1 MKKINANDPEIK
13 KIMGL
18 FAKQFQTV
26 LEKYCTE
33 DDELECD
40 GTDEHNKLD
49 DDDEFECNEC
59 GETYESRNF
68 RPANRRRPNIIN
80 EMAITRAVDRKA
92 LANVRDMIS
101 RRGFDRDWATNV
113 PALPKFDDIEL
124 LNRYVAA
131 LLVFH
136 EQCPTTM
143 EEVDQIGVFKNYAH
157 KMIDDGTITLED
169 VKKLYDKSPALA
181 VRPRTGTTRA
191 ASGFRKTATKDF
203 DFDAPE
209 TPAPAAAPA
218 IEEPVIDEPE
228 DIEEPELTTADNDD
242 FISSSD
248 VIDNEPGDYPAYDDN
263 DDEEELPEE
272 VAAAIADSGVDTE
285 MEIEDNSGEIREI
298 ENINDL
304 TADDYYDP
312 GMNASFHA
320 HNDDNILMEGN
331 KVGFMI
337 RIADEDGEIL
347 GEYKMLRDSFGKA
360 LEDYTIA
367 AQASVIAMTDTF
379 YDLQITKVINV
390 FYKLFNNALNDDQQ
404 DEIDSKINKF
414 YYGVFQ
420 SAKSVDDVIKGL
432 EEQED

>member
-1 MKKINANDPEIK
+1 
-13 KIMGL
+13 
-18 FAKQFQTV
+18 
-26 LEKYCTE
+26 
-33 DDELECD
+33 
-40 GTDEHNKLD
+40 
-49 DDDEFECNEC
+49 
-59 GETYESRNF
+59 
-68 RPANRRRPNIIN
+68 
-80 EMAITRAVDRKA
+80 
-92 LANVRDMIS
+92 
-101 RRGFDRDWATNV
+101 
-113 PALPKFDDIEL
+113 
-124 LNRYVAA
+124 
-131 LLVFH
+131 
-136 EQCPTTM
+136 
-143 EEVDQIGVFKNYAH
+143 
-157 KMIDDGTITLED
+157 
-169 VKKLYDKSPALA
+169 
-181 VRPRTGTTRA
+181 
-191 ASGFRKTATKDF
+191 
-203 DFDAPE
+203 
-209 TPAPAAAPA
+209 
-218 IEEPVIDEPE
+218 
-228 DIEEPELTTADNDD
+228 
-242 FISSSD
+242 
-248 VIDNEPGDYPAYDDN
+248 
-263 DDEEELPEE
+263 
-272 VAAAIADSGVDTE
+272 

-420 SAKSVDDVIKGL
+420 SAKSVDDVIRGL

>member
-26 LEKYCTE
+26 LEKYCAE
-33 DDELECD
+33 DDETFECGNTDECD
-40 GTDEHNKLD
+40 KIL

-68 RPANRRRPNIIN
+68 RPVNRRHPNIIN

-101 RRGFDRDWATNV
+101 RRGFDRAWATNV

-143 EEVDQIGVFKNYAH
+143 EEVDEIGVFKNYAH
-157 KMIDDGTITLED
+157 KMIDDGTITFED
-169 VKKLYDKSPALA
+169 IKKLYDKSPALA

-191 ASGFRKTATKDF
+191 ARGFRKTATKDF

-209 TPAPAAAPA
+209 TPAPAA
-218 IEEPVIDEPE
+218 EPE
-228 DIEEPELTTADNDD
+228 EIEEPELSTADNDD

-263 DDEEELPEE
+263 DEEDLPEE

-285 MEIEDNSGEIREI
+285 IDIEGNNGEIREI

-304 TADDYYDP
+304 TVDEYYDP

-420 SAKSVDDVIKGL
+420 STKSVDDVIKGL

>member
-1 MKKINANDPEIK
+1 MKKIKANDPEIQ
-13 KIMGL
+13 KIMSQ

-26 LEKYCTE
+26 LEKYCADDDIDECSDVDECGNLDE
-33 DDELECD
+33 DDLE
-40 GTDEHNKLD
+40 
-49 DDDEFECNEC
+49 EC

-68 RPANRRRPNIIN
+68 RPVNSCRHPNVIN
-80 EMAITRAVDRKA
+80 EMAVTRAVDSKA

-101 RRGFDRDWATNV
+101 RRGFDRTWATNV

-143 EEVDQIGVFKNYAH
+143 EEVDEIGVFKNYAH
-157 KMIDDGTITLED
+157 KMINDGTVTLED

-191 ASGFRKTATKDF
+191 ASGFRKNATKDF

-209 TPAPAAAPA
+209 APVVAPAA
-218 IEEPVIDEPE
+218 
-228 DIEEPELTTADNDD
+228 EEPETPEPDLMTVDNDD

-248 VIDNEPGDYPAYDDN
+248 VLDDEPNDYPAFD
-263 DDEEELPEE
+263 DDEEELPAE

-285 MEIEDNSGEIREI
+285 MEIEGNNGEIREI

-304 TADDYYDP
+304 TVDEYYDP

-337 RIADEDGEIL
+337 RIADEDGEVL

-420 SAKSVDDVIKGL
+420 SAKSVDDIIKGL

>member
-1 MKKINANDPEIK
+1 MKKIKANDPEIQ
-13 KIMGL
+13 KIMSQ

-26 LEKYCTE
+26 LEKYCADDDIDECGDVDECGNLDE
-33 DDELECD
+33 DDLE
-40 GTDEHNKLD
+40 
-49 DDDEFECNEC
+49 EC

-68 RPANRRRPNIIN
+68 RPVNSRRHPNVIN
-80 EMAITRAVDRKA
+80 EMAVTRAVDSKA

-101 RRGFDRDWATNV
+101 RRGFDRTWATNV

-143 EEVDQIGVFKNYAH
+143 EEVDEIGVFKNYAH
-157 KMIDDGTITLED
+157 KMIDDGTVTLED

-191 ASGFRKTATKDF
+191 ASGFRKNATKDF

-209 TPAPAAAPA
+209 APVAAPA
-218 IEEPVIDEPE
+218 V
-228 DIEEPELTTADNDD
+228 EEPETPEPDLTTVDNDD

-248 VIDNEPGDYPAYDDN
+248 ALDVDEPNDYPAFD
-263 DDEEELPEE
+263 DDEEELPAE

-285 MEIEDNSGEIREI
+285 MEIEGNNGEIREI

-304 TADDYYDP
+304 TVDEYYDP

-337 RIADEDGEIL
+337 RIADEDGEVL

-420 SAKSVDDVIKGL
+420 SAKSVDDIIKGL